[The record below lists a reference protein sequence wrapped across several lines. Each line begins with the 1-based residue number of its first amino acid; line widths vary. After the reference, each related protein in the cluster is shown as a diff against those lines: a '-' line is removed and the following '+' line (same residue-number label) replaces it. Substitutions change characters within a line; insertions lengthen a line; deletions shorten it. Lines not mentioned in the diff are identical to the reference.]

1 MMQILCRDC
10 CQVFDGPAEI
20 CDRCGG
26 RRLLAHAK
34 IARLGIA
41 HIDCDAFYAAVE
53 KRDRPDLGTEPLIVG
68 HSGGRGV
75 VVTACYVA
83 RTFGVRSAMPMFQAL
98 QLCPHGT
105 VIQPDMAKYK
115 RVSETIRAIFASTT
129 TRVEPLS
136 LDEAY
141 LDLADEHRLEAAS
154 PAATL
159 ARIAKRIEEQERI
172 TVSIGLSCNKFLAK
186 LASEFAKPRGFSVI
200 GRAEAKALLAPMS
213 VRKIHGVGAVTA
225 RRMEASGLSTIA
237 DLQAL
242 TEQELVGRFGK
253 LGSRLALFA
262 HGNDD
267 RGVTPFRPVKSIS
280 AETTFGQDTASGAR
294 LREVARGL
302 CERVA
307 RELARKGLAG
317 LSIVLKLKTSD
328 FRSLTRSRRLLHPT
342 QRAELIFAS
351 VAALIDREADGRHF
365 RLIGVGIGDLGG
377 AAGADPTDLFSLAD
391 MPKLPGAN
399 LLGAN
404 LMGGN
409 FQGANLQAAT
419 AEVADVQGAEAQRTE
434 AQRTEAQGTEAQG
447 TPKELGGPLAATQ
460 RGLHGECAGGGP

>member
-1 MMQILCRDC
+1 MTRILCRDC

-26 RRLLAHAK
+26 RRLLAHAE
-34 IARLGIA
+34 IASLGIA

-53 KRDRPDLGTEPLIVG
+53 KRDRPDLGNEPLIVG

-115 RVSETIRAIFASTT
+115 RVSETIRAIFACATT
-129 TRVEPLS
+129 MVEPLS

-141 LDLADEHRLEAAS
+141 LDLSDEHRLEATS

-159 ARIAKRIEEQERI
+159 ARIAKRIEEEERI

-186 LASEFAKPRGFSVI
+186 LACEFAKPRGFSVI

-225 RRMEASGLSTIA
+225 RRMEASGLNTIA
-237 DLQAL
+237 DLQGL

-253 LGSRLALFA
+253 FGGRLARFA
-262 HGNDD
+262 HGDDD
-267 RGVTPFRPVKSIS
+267 RSVTPFRPVKSIS
-280 AETTFGQDTASGAR
+280 AETTFSRDTASPAR
-294 LREVARGL
+294 LREVALGL

-307 RELARKGLAG
+307 RELARKGVAG

-328 FRSLTRSRRLLHPT
+328 FRILTRSRRLSHPT

-365 RLIGVGIGDLGG
+365 RLIGVGIADLGP
-377 AAGADPTDLFSLAD
+377 AAGADPRDLFSLAD
-391 MPKLPGAN
+391 MPKPQEAKPQGANLTGANLPGAN
-399 LLGAN
+399 LPGV
-404 LMGGN
+404 
-409 FQGANLQAAT
+409 NLQAAKVEA
-419 AEVADVQGAEAQRTE
+419 AEVQGAKV
-434 AQRTEAQGTEAQG
+434 QGAKVQANAS
-447 TPKELGGPLAATQ
+447 PAAATQ
-460 RGLHGECAGGGP
+460 R